1 MSAEKT
7 VLDLFKVMVSDNK
20 TSDPNLSYLR
30 DGFVLDFYPTPAQ
43 YQLLKSSYKPLD
55 ITTLFTVE
63 ERENGNPIDLVYKQ
77 VLHYIEVYG
86 LGEPGLFNL
95 ESTSGQV
102 FTLTNVKAVSEY
114 ELGNL
119 VRALIYSN
127 TPIKDSAGLKEVI
140 AHYKIPF
147 AVNLIKNNEMRI
159 ELYDGTQVFTSG
171 DDAVRWIVYNATG
184 NSLLI
189 KSAKVVQA
197 VAGSTVTRTFLQNH
211 LYVLANVFNRHKKL
225 IMALKN
231 KSNRDLINKI
241 SHLSK
246 KHHVPIYEAL
256 NKNFINLAL
265 NNKIDVSQALIN
277 PSITLRDKFKYLNLL
292 QYKLQQNET
301 DAFIIR
307 NGSIHVESNRPTYS
321 KRDIY
326 ELQALVLDSI
336 SKDLAHLSGKTILLD
351 SNVDYGLP
359 ISRKQTVGNLPFGT
373 AISVGETI
381 SSGIFWDLESGA
393 NDLDL
398 SAVDTTGKRVGW
410 GQMSG
415 YTDEEIVFSGDVTYP
430 TKEGAMEFMT
440 SKSKSLH
447 YGLLVNIYSGELGS
461 RAKVVIGTKGKNK
474 WIEDVKIRED
484 ILLSAKNNIIGFV
497 KNNQFI
503 VYQGKING
511 DRYSEPDEKT
521 LAIISRGTAEFWTVK
536 KLFNEL
542 NIAYVVDNVAGIDYD
557 LTYNGFTY
565 DKLEQLLIANDLP

>member
-1 MSAEKT
+1 MSVEKT
-7 VLDLFKVMVSDNK
+7 VLDLFKVMVAETNK
-20 TSDPNLSYLR
+20 SGFNLDHVR
-30 DGFVLDFYPTPAQ
+30 DGFILDFYPTETQ
-43 YQLLKSSYKPLD
+43 YQLLKSTYKPFD
-55 ITTLFTVE
+55 VTTLFSVN
-63 ERENGNPIDLVYKQ
+63 ERETGNPIDLFYKQ

-86 LGEPGLFNL
+86 LNEPGLFNL

-102 FTLTNVKAVSEY
+102 FTLAYVKAVSEY

-119 VRALIYSN
+119 VRTLIYSN
-127 TPIKDSAGLKEVI
+127 APIKDSAALKEVI
-140 AHYKIPF
+140 THYKIPF
-147 AVNLIKNNEMRI
+147 AINLIKNNEMRI
-159 ELYDGTQVFTSG
+159 ELYDGTQILTSG

-197 VAGSTVTRTFLQNH
+197 VTGSTVTRAFLQNN
-211 LYVLANVFNRHKKL
+211 LYVLAKVFNRHKKL

-307 NGSIHVESNRPTYS
+307 NGSIHVEPNRPTYP

-326 ELQALVLDSI
+326 ELQAMILDSI
-336 SKDLAHLSGKTILLD
+336 SKDLAHLKGKTIRLD

-359 ISRKQTVGNLPFGT
+359 ISRKQTIGNLPFGT

-381 SSGIFWDLESGA
+381 SSGIFWDIESGA

-410 GQMSG
+410 GEMSG

-430 TKEGAMEFMT
+430 TKEGVMEFMT

-484 ILLSAKNNIIGFV
+484 ILLSAENNIIGFV

-536 KLFNEL
+536 KLFNVL
-542 NIAYVVDNVAGIDYD
+542 NIAYVVDNIAGVDYD